1 MRRKHSWG
9 EPMESKLELDEFQKE
24 CIAVFRRAAA
34 AVSLPKSMGEIYGLL
49 FSTPEPLNLD
59 QMVERLK
66 ASRGGTFG
74 SLRMLR
80 DLGMVTGGI
89 YIPPLRREHFQAE
102 RNLRKLAAA
111 FISAH
116 IEPHVKNGG
125 AHLQRL
131 QASVAPEGAPQSEF
145 QRQRIEQIERWH
157 RFVSDILPFIRTFAE
172 KF

>member
-1 MRRKHSWG
+1 MRRKHSWRKPPETEL
-9 EPMESKLELDEFQKE
+9 EPDAFQKE
-24 CIAVFRRAAA
+24 CIAVFQRAAA
-34 AVSLPKSMGEIYGLL
+34 AVSLPPSMGEVYGLL

-59 QMVERLK
+59 QMIERLN
-66 ASRGGTFG
+66 ASRGGTFR
-74 SLRMLR
+74 SLGMLR
-80 DLGMVTGGI
+80 DLGVVTGGI
-89 YIPPLRREHFQAE
+89 FKPPLRCEHFQAE

-125 AHLQRL
+125 AHLERL
-131 QASVAPEGAPQSEF
+131 QASVAPEGAPASEF
-145 QRQRIEQIERWH
+145 QRQRLEQIERWH